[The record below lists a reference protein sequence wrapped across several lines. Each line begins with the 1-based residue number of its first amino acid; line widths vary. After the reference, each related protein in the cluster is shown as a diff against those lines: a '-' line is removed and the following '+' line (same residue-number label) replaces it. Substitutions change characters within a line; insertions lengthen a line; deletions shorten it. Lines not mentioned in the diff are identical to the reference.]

1 MANERNTSGK
11 KSSVATKE
19 KPEEKAPMSASAQKT
34 TGNKGTSNSAAKRK
48 TTSSRPASTAKKT
61 APAQK
66 KEAPVKEETVAPVK
80 EEAVAPVEEKKPETV
95 APVESVTPVAA
106 ETAATVPQKSPLE
119 AAFDEKKEKIKEFSA
134 YKQLREMYGE
144 SQALNLLRR
153 KILQYK
159 EIDGKFLRKIE
170 EQNAFRVEKVYVPVV
185 RATANVRYEWKT
197 KGEGEEFSH
206 SEIKK
211 TEKLFSDVGELDVLN
226 YHADYV
232 MPDKERDVEGLYKK
246 QEYPIKKA
254 IKHFNRAIHNASPN
268 SHAKVDSRGDSYE
281 LIYIPV
287 IKAIC
292 NYNGEDYIGYV
303 NLVNG
308 TCVSD
313 YKISERLEN
322 AVNKVMDKAHTARL
336 SLISS
341 LLFVLTLCGLAVV
354 RALAPNW
361 NAWNFN
367 FTAGVAG
374 LAAIALVPILGI
386 GYTYSYKDKRMKLK
400 AVTTGKLPSAKGAKV
415 VVVLGWLAGIGAT
428 LYFAYSV
435 LLNAAAL

>member
-1 MANERNTSGK
+1 MANERNTSEK

-19 KPEEKAPMSASAQKT
+19 KTEEKAPMSVSAQKAT
-34 TGNKGTSNSAAKRK
+34 ENKGTAKRK
-48 TTSSRPASTAKKT
+48 PTANKPASTVKKA
-61 APAQK
+61 APAEK
-66 KEAPVKEETVAPVK
+66 KETPVKEETA
-80 EEAVAPVEEKKPETV
+80 APVEEKKEEKV
-95 APVESVTPVAA
+95 APVAATPVAPVAA
-106 ETAATVPQKSPLE
+106 ETAAAEPQKSPLE
-119 AAFDEKKEKIKEFSA
+119 AAFDEKKEKVTEFSA

-159 EIDGKFLRKIE
+159 EIDSKFLRKIE

-185 RATANVRYEWKT
+185 RATANVRYAWKT

-232 MPDKERDVEGLYKK
+232 MPDKEKDVEALYKK

-322 AVNKVMDKAHTARL
+322 AVNKVMEKAHTARL

-386 GYTYSYKDKRMKLK
+386 VYTYSYKDKHMKLK
-400 AVTTGKLPSAKGAKV
+400 AVTTGKMPSAKGAKIA
-415 VVVLGWLAGIGAT
+415 VVLGWLAGIGAT

-435 LLNAAAL
+435 LLNVAAL

>member
-1 MANERNTSGK
+1 MANERNTSEK
-11 KSSVATKE
+11 KPSASRKASTEEKVATSVSAQKAEENKAKRPATRRKTTAAKAPEKKEESVKKEEPVKKEEANPVAEE
-19 KPEEKAPMSASAQKT
+19 KPVEKAP
-34 TGNKGTSNSAAKRK
+34 
-48 TTSSRPASTAKKT
+48 
-61 APAQK
+61 
-66 KEAPVKEETVAPVK
+66 VAPV
-80 EEAVAPVEEKKPETV
+80 TT
-95 APVESVTPVAA
+95 SVQE
-106 ETAATVPQKSPLE
+106 ETAAAAPQKSALE
-119 AAFDEKKEKIKEFSA
+119 AAFDEKKAKVTEFCA

-144 SQALNLLRR
+144 AQALNLLRR

-159 EIDGKFLRKIE
+159 EIDSKFLRKIE

-197 KGEGEEFSH
+197 KGEGEEFAH

-232 MPDKERDVEGLYKK
+232 LPDKARDVEELYKK

-254 IKHFNRAIHNASPN
+254 IKHFTRAIHNASPN
-268 SHAKVDSRGDSYE
+268 SHARVDSRGDGYE
-281 LIYIPV
+281 LIYVPV

-308 TCVSD
+308 ACVSD

-322 AVNKVMDKAHTARL
+322 AVNKVLDKAHTARM

-354 RALAPNW
+354 RALAPTW
-361 NAWNFN
+361 QAWNFN
-367 FTAGVAG
+367 FTGGVLG
-374 LAAIALVPILGI
+374 LAGITLIPILGI
-386 GYTYSYKDKRMKLK
+386 GYTYSYKSKQMKVK
-400 AVTTGKLPSAKGAKV
+400 AVTTGKMPSAKGAKIA
-415 VVVLGWLAGIGAT
+415 VVLGWIAGIGAT
-428 LYFAYSV
+428 LWFAYSV
-435 LLNAAAL
+435 LLNSAAL

>member
-11 KSSVATKE
+11 KSSVTTKE
-19 KPEEKAPMSASAQKT
+19 KPEEKAPMSASAQKA
-34 TGNKGTSNSAAKRK
+34 TGNKSTAGSAAKRK
-48 TTSSRPASTAKKT
+48 PTSNKPAGTAKKT
-61 APAQK
+61 TPAEK
-66 KEAPVKEETVAPVK
+66 KAAPVKEEKAVPVTEETKAP
-80 EEAVAPVEEKKPETV
+80 VAPVEEKAPEAV
-95 APVESVTPVAA
+95 APVAA
-106 ETAATVPQKSPLE
+106 ETAAAAPQKSPLE
-119 AAFDEKKEKIKEFSA
+119 AAFDEKKEKVKEFSS

-159 EIDGKFLRKIE
+159 EIDSKFLRKIE

-232 MPDKERDVEGLYKK
+232 LPDKERDVEALYKK

-308 TCVSD
+308 ACVSD

-400 AVTTGKLPSAKGAKV
+400 AVTTGKLPSAKGAKIA
-415 VVVLGWLAGIGAT
+415 VVLGWLAGIGAT

>member
-1 MANERNTSGK
+1 MANERSTSGK
-11 KSSVATKE
+11 KSGTTTKA
-19 KPEEKAPMSASAQKT
+19 KPEEKTQMSVSAQKEES
-34 TGNKGTSNSAAKRK
+34 KGTARPAAKRR
-48 TTSSRPASTAKKT
+48 TTSAKSTA
-61 APAQK
+61 K
-66 KEAPVKEETVAPVK
+66 KEAPVAEEQKAPVAEEQVVPAAEEKAEETVAPVAPVQQ
-80 EEAVAPVEEKKPETV
+80 ETAVA
-95 APVESVTPVAA
+95 A
-106 ETAATVPQKSPLE
+106 PQKSPLE
-119 AAFDEKKEKIKEFSA
+119 AAFDEKKEKVTEFSA

-159 EIDGKFLRKIE
+159 EIDSKFLRKIE

-185 RATANVRYEWKT
+185 RATANVRYAWKT

-232 MPDKERDVEGLYKK
+232 LPDKERNVETLYKK

-254 IKHFNRAIHNASPN
+254 IKHFTRAIHNASPN
-268 SHAKVDSRGDSYE
+268 NHAKVDSRGDSYE

-292 NYNGEDYIGYV
+292 NYNGEDYTGYV

-308 TCVSD
+308 ACVSE

-322 AVNKVMDKAHTARL
+322 AVNKVLDKSHTARI

-341 LLFVLTLCGLAVV
+341 LLFVLTLCGLALV

-367 FTAGVAG
+367 FTGGVLG

-386 GYTYSYKDKRMKLK
+386 GYTYSYKSKQMKLK
-400 AVTTGKLPSAKGAKV
+400 AVTTGKMPSAKGAKIA
-415 VVVLGWLAGIGAT
+415 VVLGWLAGIGAT
-428 LYFAYSV
+428 LWFAYSV